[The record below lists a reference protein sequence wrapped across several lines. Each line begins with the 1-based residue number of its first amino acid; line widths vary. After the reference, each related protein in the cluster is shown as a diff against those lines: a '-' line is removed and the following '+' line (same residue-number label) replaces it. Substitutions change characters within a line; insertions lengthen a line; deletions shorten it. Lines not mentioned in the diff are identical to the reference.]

1 MSDYH
6 LNSKE
11 ELNHI
16 QSMAQRIYRL
26 MSAKE
31 TFTLKELNEAIQDKP
46 ATTLRARVYDNIGTL
61 FQRVGRGIYAV
72 INKDGST
79 VACINGDGRDLSMF
93 DDGEI
98 DAIITD
104 HPYEDKKSLKGGS
117 RDFANYELFQYTQ
130 KDFNEKARV
139 LKDGAFLVEFFAEEN
154 ANNFDYIYNCKKMAE
169 KAGLKY
175 YATVPWKKGTF
186 VANTGRKAKNMEQ
199 VVIFTKGEPRRL
211 RPDKQRGGIMRGA
224 AGMLPA
230 EFNFQPSAI
239 KMKLHKAEKPI
250 ELLKT
255 IISFVTRPGEV
266 IIDQFAGSGN
276 LGIAAIE
283 TKRDAV
289 LIEKSKEIYSKLV
302 ANISCT
308 LGRDEACPLVA

>member
-1 MSDYH
+1 M
-6 LNSKE
+6 NKEE

-72 INKDGST
+72 INKDDST

-93 DDGEI
+93 DDGEV

-130 KDFNEKARV
+130 EDFNEKARV

-154 ANNFDYIYNCKKMAE
+154 ANNYDYIYNCKKMAE
-169 KAGLKY
+169 KAGFKY
-175 YATVPWKKGTF
+175 YASVPWKKGTF
-186 VANTGRKAKNMEQ
+186 VANTGRKTKNAEQ

-230 EFNFQPSAI
+230 EFNFQPSAV
-239 KMKLHKAEKPI
+239 KMKLHKAEKPV
-250 ELLKT
+250 ELLKA
-255 IISFVTRPGEV
+255 IVKYVTKPGEF
-266 IIDQFAGSGN
+266 ILDQFAGSGN
-276 LGIAAIE
+276 LGIAAVE
-283 TKRDAV
+283 TKRSAV
-289 LIEKSKEIYSKLV
+289 LIEKSREIYSKLM
-302 ANISCT
+302 ANISCALDRET
-308 LGRDEACPLVA
+308 ACPLTA

>member
-1 MSDYH
+1 
-6 LNSKE
+6 
-11 ELNHI
+11 
-16 QSMAQRIYRL
+16 
-26 MSAKE
+26 
-31 TFTLKELNEAIQDKP
+31 
-46 ATTLRARVYDNIGTL
+46 
-61 FQRVGRGIYAV
+61 
-72 INKDGST
+72 
-79 VACINGDGRDLSMF
+79 
-93 DDGEI
+93 
-98 DAIITD
+98 
-104 HPYEDKKSLKGGS
+104 
-117 RDFANYELFQYTQ
+117 
-130 KDFNEKARV
+130 
-139 LKDGAFLVEFFAEEN
+139 
-154 ANNFDYIYNCKKMAE
+154 MAE

-175 YATVPWKKGTF
+175 YASVPWKKGTF

-224 AGMLPA
+224 AGMLPT
-230 EFNFQPSAI
+230 EFDFQPSAI

-250 ELLKT
+250 ELLKA
-255 IISFVTRPGEV
+255 IINFVTKPGEV